1 TTRPGHVESWEGQ
14 RRVAFFVNSM
24 YMSQPEATRVEN
36 MPAFSTLTP
45 YYSEEVILSVQTLCA
60 QTPDGVTTLEYLQTL
75 YPEQWKA
82 LVERV
87 QREMPDVDFLY
98 NVNSSREVGVLNS
111 MDSRAKME
119 LQLWA
124 SYRAQTMARTVRGMM
139 YYEQALRLLAV
150 VEAEDFSQQLYRNV
164 NMASAN
170 PLFERRGKRA
180 YVSVL
185 QGQLRYN
192 SASREA
198 ASAKYTYVVSC
209 QQHAKLLRS
218 GKDEDRAKAKSVE
231 LLMEMHP
238 SLKVA
243 YVESGKDGRHH
254 SVLIRYDEARS
265 RIVKQYEVEL
275 PGPILLGE
283 GKPNNQNHAIIFTR
297 GEAIQAIDM
306 NQDGSLEDALK
317 ARQLLGEFDFNGG
330 GNHARI
336 VGFREFV
343 FTHDVSSIANFFSLQ
358 ELSFV
363 TSIQRFL
370 DKPLAV
376 RFHYGHPD
384 LFDKVSAMTLGG
396 ISKASKGINLSEDIF
411 GGFNFILRGG
421 KATQAEY
428 IQVGKGRD
436 VGLGQITGFVAKI
449 SMGNGMQARSRE
461 VHRIAQQLDI
471 FRLLSFFYSSVGF
484 YLNQVFLTLSIWLFV
499 YAKVYLV
506 FDSRTADLAAI
517 DPIVATVVS
526 TEYVFQLGFMLVV
539 PVLLVMAVESG
550 LSRAIRKFVE
560 IILRG
565 SVLFFIFLSATN
577 AYYVNKA
584 FLTGEAKYM
593 STGRGF
599 VIVHD
604 RFLSQYCRYLQSHF
618 APAFEIM
625 LLLIVYW
632 HFGSKQTGFQY
643 LAETFS
649 VWLLVVA
656 WLWSPVIFNPNG
668 VEWLDVIKDFDGW
681 LSWMMAGDD
690 DPDKSWHAWWIQQ
703 NAELADVMFR
713 KKVVL
718 FVWRCRFLVLVWGF
732 VTSIKLSRVEK
743 GMSVPEIR
751 WLLLGVVF
759 AVLVIVVW
767 QGVAGVRTRTSGAGG
782 STSGRLLGLLM
793 SMALASAM
801 LFLPV
806 FNIVAFEQMLYFAG
820 AVGFLLYF
828 LVVQASLSSRV
839 VGGGNVHKAVDGAGN
854 SIVWTTY
861 RAVHLT
867 IGLVIMI
874 PTLLVAFFPFMT
886 HFQTRMMF
894 NQNFSAR
901 FTSAKLFATE
911 RERQQARGWIAG
923 DEPKRGGGGG
933 GKGEDGG
940 GSKGSPPLEE
950 SSGKG
955 RRDSRNSVSP
965 PPPQP
970 PPRRG
975 GHGEGRGAVGSALP
989 PARTAAR
996 HDAGR
1001 NSRTKAA

>member
-1 TTRPGHVESWEGQ
+1 MCKKQ
-14 RRVAFFVNSM
+14 RLFLMPALTFFV
-24 YMSQPEATRVEN
+24 
-36 MPAFSTLTP
+36 
-45 YYSEEVILSVQTLCA
+45 
-60 QTPDGVTTLEYLQTL
+60 
-75 YPEQWKA
+75 
-82 LVERV
+82 
-87 QREMPDVDFLY
+87 
-98 NVNSSREVGVLNS
+98 
-111 MDSRAKME
+111 
-119 LQLWA
+119 
-124 SYRAQTMARTVRGMM
+124 
-139 YYEQALRLLAV
+139 
-150 VEAEDFSQQLYRNV
+150 
-164 NMASAN
+164 
-170 PLFERRGKRA
+170 
-180 YVSVL
+180 
-185 QGQLRYN
+185 
-192 SASREA
+192 
-198 ASAKYTYVVSC
+198 
-209 QQHAKLLRS
+209 
-218 GKDEDRAKAKSVE
+218 
-231 LLMEMHP
+231 
-238 SLKVA
+238 
-243 YVESGKDGRHH
+243 
-254 SVLIRYDEARS
+254 
-265 RIVKQYEVEL
+265 
-275 PGPILLGE
+275 
-283 GKPNNQNHAIIFTR
+283 
-297 GEAIQAIDM
+297 
-306 NQDGSLEDALK
+306 
-317 ARQLLGEFDFNGG
+317 
-330 GNHARI
+330 
-336 VGFREFV
+336 FV
-343 FTHDVSSIANFFSLQ
+343 FL
-358 ELSFV
+358 
-363 TSIQRFL
+363 R
-370 DKPLAV
+370 
-376 RFHYGHPD
+376 R
-384 LFDKVSAMTLGG
+384 VSAMTLGG

-411 GGFNFILRGG
+411 GGCNFILRGG

-506 FDSRTADLAAI
+506 FDSRTADLGAI
-517 DPIVATVVS
+517 DAIVATVVS

-539 PVLLVMAVESG
+539 LVLLVMAVESG

-560 IILRG
+560 IILRD

-604 RFLSQYCRYLQSHF
+604 RFLPQYCRYLQSHF

-632 HFGSKQTGFQY
+632 HFVSKQTGFQY
-643 LAETFS
+643 FAETFS
-649 VWLLVVA
+649 VWLLVRARV
-656 WLWSPVIFNPNG
+656 
-668 VEWLDVIKDFDGW
+668 WLDVIKDFDGW

-703 NAELADVMFR
+703 NAVFSFVPPPNSFPPFAFR
-713 KKVVL
+713 
-718 FVWRCRFLVLVWGF
+718 
-732 VTSIKLSRVEK
+732 S
-743 GMSVPEIR
+743 
-751 WLLLGVVF
+751 
-759 AVLVIVVW
+759 A
-767 QGVAGVRTRTSGAGG
+767 
-782 STSGRLLGLLM
+782 SGRLLGLLV

-839 VGGGNVHKAVDGAGN
+839 VGGGNMHKAVDGAGN
-854 SIVWTTY
+854 NIVWNTY

-874 PTLLVAFFPFMT
+874 PTMLVAFFPFMT
-886 HFQTRMMF
+886 PFQTRMMF

-923 DEPKRGGGGG
+923 DEHRRGGGGG
-933 GKGEDGG
+933 SKGKGGG
-940 GSKGSPPLEE
+940 GSKGPPTLEE
-950 SSGKG
+950 SSGNG
-955 RRDSRNSVSP
+955 SP
-965 PPPQP
+965 PPPQSP
-970 PPRRG
+970 PHRG
-975 GHGEGRGAVGSALP
+975 GHGKGRGAVGSASP
-989 PARTAAR
+989 PVRSTAR